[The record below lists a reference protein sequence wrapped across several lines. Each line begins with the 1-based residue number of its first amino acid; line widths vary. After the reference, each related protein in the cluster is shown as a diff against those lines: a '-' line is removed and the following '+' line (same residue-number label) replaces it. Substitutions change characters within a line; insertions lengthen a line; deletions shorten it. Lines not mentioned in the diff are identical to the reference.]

1 MPCLQKG
8 FFAMSVCATG
18 GLLYINLGYLGFSNC
33 KHIHSSRF
41 ISTGSP
47 LLTWFS
53 NNTKLH
59 DFLNNTIYF
68 CTLICPFRTK
78 SLLRLHGFLLTG
90 LFFQSLKKQGKQ
102 RTPFCFQDLLH
113 TVQFIKLFF
122 LALLMIKD
130 SKQSITARVNNK
142 LKPFLCRYL

>member
-1 MPCLQKG
+1 MPGVVCRSCMPCLQKG

-68 CTLICPFRTK
+68 GTLICPFRTK
-78 SLLRLHGFLLTG
+78 SLLRLHKVSKNRVTRGAPVHGIYITLATGSPSHLLLWFYFL
-90 LFFQSLKKQGKQ
+90 S
-102 RTPFCFQDLLH
+102 P
-113 TVQFIKLFF
+113 
-122 LALLMIKD
+122 
-130 SKQSITARVNNK
+130 
-142 LKPFLCRYL
+142 